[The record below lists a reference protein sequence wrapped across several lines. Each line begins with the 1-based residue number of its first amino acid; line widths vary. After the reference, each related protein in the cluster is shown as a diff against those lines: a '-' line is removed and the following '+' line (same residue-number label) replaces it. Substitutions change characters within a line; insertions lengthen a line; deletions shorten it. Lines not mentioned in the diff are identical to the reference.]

1 MELFL
6 ISILSLLAVLGAV
19 TALKELIYGALN
31 PKKITIY
38 TLNDENSIEYI
49 MRSLKNQYPG
59 TVIAVCD
66 RGSEDKTVE
75 IAEKLGAEIIH
86 K

>member
-19 TALKELIYGALN
+19 TTVKELIYGSLN

-38 TLNDENSIEYI
+38 TVNDENSIEYLV
-49 MRSLKNQYPG
+49 RSLKNQYPG

-66 RGSEDKTVE
+66 NGSEDKTVE
-75 IAEKLGAEIIH
+75 IAEKLGAEVRH

>member
-6 ISILSLLAVLGAV
+6 ISTLSLFAILGAV
-19 TALKELIYGALN
+19 TAVKEIVYGSLN

-38 TLNDENSIEYI
+38 TLNDENSIEYLV
-49 MRSLKNQYPG
+49 RSLKNQYPG

-66 RGSEDKTVE
+66 NNSEDKTVE
-75 IAEKLGAEIIH
+75 IAEKLGAEVRH